1 MRERKTP
8 LSEAAAQRRRRP
20 SPRPSPSTPLALA
33 SRPRRAPPTRAQALA
48 LATGRRPIVNPN
60 EGFLRCLAEF
70 ERELTGERS
79 GVYIPQQAGG
89 VAAAEEE
96 GRPSRSPLRAVL

>member
-1 MRERKTP
+1 MGD
-8 LSEAAAQRRRRP
+8 
-20 SPRPSPSTPLALA
+20 AL
-33 SRPRRAPPTRAQALA
+33 RLDGKEQFVL

-89 VAAAEEE
+89 VAAAGEE